1 MCYILRYIAI
11 VVSGLTISCFRTRKA
26 GLRGLCGVIK
36 KTEGDE
42 SLQLNIWEP
51 DDLNK
56 IIPPFLF
63 NMQQHVTAGPSE
75 QPSGMAEEG
84 SLVQLAEEG
93 LKALVTSAGLAH
105 IDAIFKPVLQ

>member
-1 MCYILRYIAI
+1 M
-11 VVSGLTISCFRTRKA
+11 VSLFPGFRTRKA

-63 NMQQHVTAGPSE
+63 NLQQSAAGSSE
-75 QPSGMAEEG
+75 QREETEG
-84 SLVQLAEEG
+84 SLVHLAEEG
-93 LKALVTSAGLAH
+93 LKALVASAGLAH
-105 IDAIFKPVLQ
+105 IDAVFTPVLQ

>member
-1 MCYILRYIAI
+1 M
-11 VVSGLTISCFRTRKA
+11 
-26 GLRGLCGVIK
+26 IK

-63 NMQQHVTAGPSE
+63 NMQRGTDSGAGGLSAAGTGE
-75 QPSGMAEEG
+75 REG
-84 SLVQLAEEG
+84 SLAGLAEDG
-93 LKALVTSAGLAH
+93 LKAVVASAGLAH
-105 IDAIFKPVLQ
+105 IDNVFIAVLL

>member
-1 MCYILRYIAI
+1 M
-11 VVSGLTISCFRTRKA
+11 VSLFPVFRTRKA
-26 GLRGLCGVIK
+26 GLRGLSGVIK

-63 NMQQHVTAGPSE
+63 NLQHNAAGS
-75 QPSGMAEEG
+75 SGQREETEEG
-84 SLVQLAEEG
+84 SLVHLAEEG
-93 LKALVTSAGLAH
+93 LKALVASAGLAH
-105 IDAIFKPVLQ
+105 IDAVFTPVLQ